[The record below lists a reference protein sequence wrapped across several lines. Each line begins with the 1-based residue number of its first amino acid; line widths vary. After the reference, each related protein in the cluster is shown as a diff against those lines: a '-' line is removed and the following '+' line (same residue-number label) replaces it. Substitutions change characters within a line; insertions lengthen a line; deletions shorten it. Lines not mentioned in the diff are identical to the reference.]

1 MACYWKICVEKHI
14 REGIVIDFGS
24 TTTDFVLIKGGQ
36 VINNSFSDYRRLGTG
51 ELVYTGIIRTPIF
64 AIMNSININTQK
76 YKIIPEYFS
85 SMSDIYRIHKKIKKN
100 LMLMMKLIR
109 LIKASLVVTIGYQGH
124 LGLILTK
131 NIKD

>member
-1 MACYWKICVEKHI
+1 
-14 REGIVIDFGS
+14 
-24 TTTDFVLIKGGQ
+24 
-36 VINNSFSDYRRLGTG
+36 
-51 ELVYTGIIRTPIF
+51 
-64 AIMNSININTQK
+64 
-76 YKIIPEYFS
+76 
-85 SMSDIYRIHKKIKKN
+85 MSDIYRIHKKIKKN